1 MNKTIDAMI
10 ELQSVDSKIME
21 LNEVKGDL
29 PQRVESVQERLDS
42 LKSEQ
47 SELRNSLQ
55 EMEKEHRQK
64 VADLEDQNVRLN
76 KYKEQVFLV
85 TSTKEHEAITNETD
99 QVKSEISDLEIG
111 IIELDDSMQSLNES
125 LSSMEETINET
136 SSSLNSNKKMLD
148 EALVQTGDE
157 LSSLESSRESLLTNV
172 ENRYMHEYDKLKTA
186 HGVGM
191 VSVSRGS
198 CGNCFS
204 SLPPQFLVEVRS
216 RETLHT
222 CTGCGVFLFW
232 EEEQSKE
239 L

>member
-21 LNEVKGDL
+21 LDEVKGDL
-29 PQRVESVQERLDS
+29 PQKVESVKETLDI

-47 SELRNSLQ
+47 SELKDSLQ

-64 VADLEDQNVRLN
+64 VSDLEDQKVRLN
-76 KYKEQVFLV
+76 KYKEQVFQV
-85 TSTKEHEAITNETD
+85 TSTKEHEAITNEMD
-99 QVKSEISDLEIG
+99 QVKSEISDLEIS
-111 IIELDDSMQSLNES
+111 IIELDDSIQSLNDS
-125 LSSMEETINET
+125 LSSIEETVNET
-136 SSSLNSNKKMLD
+136 SSSLESNKKMLD

-157 LSSLESSRESLLTNV
+157 LSSLESSRDSLLIDV
-172 ENRYMHEYDKLKTA
+172 ESRYMYEYDKLKIA

-191 VSVSRGS
+191 VSVSRGA

-222 CTGCGVFLFW
+222 CPGCGIFLFW
-232 EEEQSKE
+232 EEKKE
-239 L
+239 SE